1 MPDLNTSGY
10 SPLQSASTPEQQ
22 AILAAQQG
30 INKQI
35 GFQEG
40 RLQQGSDLANA
51 GFSQQGAAFQQQGQD
66 YSALKDL
73 LLKTQQSLGNQQFG
87 PSKQEQALR
96 TLGAIAGEKPGLQG
110 MAGVGA
116 AAAGTAAQG
125 MQETREGEIAKQQL
139 MAKYGIDAQQAGMM
153 AHQLQGQ
160 MASNLIQRGQN
171 QANNASTALN
181 SAYMRALTAGKDQSQ
196 MDPRLVAELA
206 EAKAEAAIRGQLAG
220 IGQGQGGAP
229 AGAQPGA
236 PGADQPP
243 DPITE
248 AYATYKMQFPNQPQ
262 ARGAAGLL
270 GLQQWQ
276 NQLNKILAVNPD
288 FQQGNKT
295 IADKVRTQFDTKNAD
310 NMRFLG
316 NVAGHIDQYD
326 KLMQQLQ
333 QSGLQEG
340 TPAWNSLIQHF
351 STAMGHPEVTNLKGV
366 QSFLGP
372 EFAKVLVP
380 SGATGA
386 ERTEREEMIRGSMSP
401 DQWAGLKGTLQGTLG
416 TQLSGF
422 ENELRSSLYF
432 MPKKLVDQEWN
443 AKMGRPELTQIMQMH
458 NQMGGTKPMPTAE
471 KLQAYANK
479 YTGGDLEKAK
489 EALTAH
495 GYK

>member
-10 SPLQSASTPEQQ
+10 SPLQQAATYPEQQ
-22 AILAAQQG
+22 AILNAQKG
-30 INKQI
+30 INQQI
-35 GFQEG
+35 QFQEG

-51 GFSQQGAAFQQQGQD
+51 GFAQQGKAFQQQGED

-73 LLKTQQSLGNQQFG
+73 LLRTQQSLGSLQYG

-96 TLGAIAGEKPGLQG
+96 TLGAIAGEKPSLQG

-116 AAAGTAAQG
+116 AGAGAAAQG

-139 MAKYGIDAQQAGMM
+139 MAKYGIDAEQAGMM
-153 AHQLQGQ
+153 AHQLQAQ
-160 MASNLIQRGQN
+160 MAGNMIQRGQN
-171 QANNASTALN
+171 QQNNASTALN
-181 SAYMRALTAGKDQSQ
+181 SAYMRALTGAKDQSQ
-196 MDPRLVAELA
+196 MDPRLVGDLA
-206 EAKAEAAIRGQLAG
+206 EIKARMSMLGQMQGAG
-220 IGQGQGGAP
+220 MGGGQGGP
-229 AGAQPGA
+229 QGGQG
-236 PGADQPP
+236 DTP
-243 DPITE
+243 DPITM

-262 ARGAAGLL
+262 ARGAAGML

-310 NMRFLG
+310 SIRFLG
-316 NVAGHIDQYD
+316 NVAGHINQYD
-326 KLMQQLQ
+326 NLMQQLQ

-340 TPAWNSLIQHF
+340 MPAWNAIIQKW
-351 STAMGHPEVTNLKGV
+351 SAAMGHPEVTNLQGV

-380 SGATGA
+380 SGATGE
-386 ERTEREEMIRGSMSP
+386 ERKKREDMITASMSP
-401 DQWAGLKGTLQGTLG
+401 DQWGQMKGTLQGTLG

-432 MPKKLVDQEWN
+432 MPKHLVDMEWG
-443 AKMGRPELTQIMQMH
+443 AKLGRPELAQISKIHDQE
-458 NQMGGTKPMPTAE
+458 TAPKIMPTAE
-471 KLQAYANK
+471 RLDAYAKK
-479 YTGGDLEKAK
+479 YFNGDTTKAAEHLK
-489 EALTAH
+489 SI
-495 GYK
+495 GYQ